1 MKSYPTQYGRMICSY
16 LVYKLNKVLSSI
28 LEELILEIWL
38 IPSLVGSKFELHEIV
53 SSNLHSF
60 GHNMLNKNCVTEW
73 NITGPLSPTMCII
86 NGTNLFT
93 SSVAGSPLGFN
104 IYTFD
109 AYNDTFKA
117 DPSLVTI
124 TFTPPLGNNPYVISS
139 NTLGVL
145 QVNFSICK
153 AWPTPYLMR
162 VFSKPSRKS
171 FLNYHY
177 TRFFFFFF
185 LSFFFCFLLG
195 PPPRI

>member
-1 MKSYPTQYGRMICSY
+1 
-16 LVYKLNKVLSSI
+16 
-28 LEELILEIWL
+28 
-38 IPSLVGSKFELHEIV
+38 
-53 SSNLHSF
+53 
-60 GHNMLNKNCVTEW
+60 
-73 NITGPLSPTMCII
+73 MCII

-162 VFSKPSRKS
+162 VFSKVGNQDLPGSPFS
-171 FLNYHY
+171 I
-177 TRFFFFFF
+177 TITPGFFFFSFF
-185 LSFFFCFLLG
+185 LFFFAFYWGHRLESNIFNFLFFKKD
-195 PPPRI
+195 